1 MNKIKSIFH
10 INRKTI
16 NKSNNNK
23 NNHHYHH
30 DASIEQN
37 IISTSNN
44 IEEKTKGDANDMGTP
59 TRRKLEQLSLTDN
72 SATNNA
78 NTEDITLE
86 DTYDEILQGNNKN
99 NNSTDDN
106 DNDDDDKKKNNNNDR
121 LEGRDAATG
130 CTFNSNISL
139 SSVDS
144 ASSLTSSASSSSS
157 SSVSSSSSS
166 FNNER
171 NYIQVE
177 EDRYMHSP
185 IFTEQKELN
194 DYKLVSKIGEGAFSK
209 VFKGINLST
218 GEKVAIK
225 VIKKETLSMIN
236 EENTVANNNNNY
248 NYNNTN
254 NSNNKGRDRGKKK
267 SHTKL
272 EQVLKEVTLHKM
284 VTSLQCENIV
294 KFIEF
299 KETSSFYYIIQE
311 LLTGGEIFNSIVK
324 YTYFSED
331 LSRHVIKQ
339 LGNAIKAL
347 HSIGVVHRDIKP
359 ENLLFKPIEYIPRDP
374 PHLRKSD
381 DPLTKLDEGVFRPN
395 IGGGGIGIVK
405 LTDFGLSKQI
415 YQTNTKTPCGTVGY
429 TAPEVVRDERY
440 SMKVDMW
447 GIGCVLYTM
456 LCGFPPF
463 YDDKIDILTEKISR
477 GEYTFLQPWWDE
489 ISDGAKNCVARLLEV
504 DPEKRYTID
513 QFLNDPWLNKYDTEI
528 NNNNNNTAN
537 IMNSS
542 GTGKG
547 KRNKSK
553 IHEKFKQV
561 RAFQED
567 PSILYSPAAVA
578 MRDAF
583 DISNAVKRNDIG
595 TNRNNNQNNKRK
607 GLYSLDEELEIRDD
621 DESTENING
630 INVNHNNNNN
640 IGTFTH
646 ANVFELNLNTSTIIQ
661 RRQKKQRMVISNN
674 KNNLSGDNASNILQK

>member
-1 MNKIKSIFH
+1 MNKLKSIFH
-10 INRKTI
+10 INRKTV
-16 NKSNNNK
+16 NQSNSSNNNHGK
-23 NNHHYHH
+23 
-30 DASIEQN
+30 SIEQS
-37 IISTSNN
+37 IISNN
-44 IEEKTKGDANDMGTP
+44 NREGIISRDANDMGTP
-59 TRRKLEQLSLTDN
+59 TRRKLEQLSLADN
-72 SATNNA
+72 TNTA
-78 NTEDITLE
+78 DIILE
-86 DTYDEILQGNNKN
+86 DTYNEMFRENNDN
-99 NNSTDDN
+99 NN
-106 DNDDDDKKKNNNNDR
+106 DNDSDSDKLLTKKVPT
-121 LEGRDAATG
+121 E
-130 CTFNSNISL
+130 CTFNSNMSL
-139 SSVDS
+139 SSIDS
-144 ASSLTSSASSSSS
+144 ASSVTSSASA
-157 SSVSSSSSS
+157 SSVSSSLSS
-166 FNNER
+166 FSNGGS
-171 NYIQVE
+171 YIQLGQ
-177 EDRYMHSP
+177 DNNIDSP
-185 IFTEQKELN
+185 VFTEQKELIG
-194 DYKLVSKIGEGAFSK
+194 YKLIVKIGEGAFSK

-225 VIKKETLSMIN
+225 VIRKETLSMVN
-236 EENTVANNNNNY
+236 EETTNTTIINNNNN
-248 NYNNTN
+248 
-254 NSNNKGRDRGKKK
+254 NKVKDRAKRK
-267 SHTKL
+267 SQTKL

-294 KFIEF
+294 RFIEF
-299 KETSSFYYIIQE
+299 KETSSFYYIVQE

-359 ENLLFKPIEYIPRDP
+359 ENLLFESIEYIPRDQP
-374 PHLRKSD
+374 RLRRSD

-504 DPEKRYTID
+504 DPDRRYNID
-513 QFLNDPWLNKYDTEI
+513 QFLNDPWLNRYDTEI
-528 NNNNNNTAN
+528 NVANAAN
-537 IMNSS
+537 IS
-542 GTGKG
+542 GKGRG

-553 IHEKFKQV
+553 VHEKFKKV

-607 GLYSLDEELEIRDD
+607 GLYSLDEELEIRDG
-621 DESTENING
+621 DEFTENNNG
-630 INVNHNNNNN
+630 TNMNYISNNDDDNSNNNNA
-640 IGTFTH
+640 FKH

-661 RRQKKQRMVISNN
+661 RRQKKQRMVMSNN
-674 KNNLSGDNASNILQK
+674 KDNYMDGAQQKKRK